1 VIGDVLAFLAAWCA
15 VSIATVATYSTLRA
29 LYRRSHR

>member
-1 VIGDVLAFLAAWCA
+1 MIVLKALAAWCA
-15 VSIATVATYSTLRA
+15 LSILTVAAYSTLRA

>member
-1 VIGDVLAFLAAWCA
+1 VIALRVLAAWCLL
-15 VSIATVATYSTLRA
+15 SIATAAAYSTLRA

>member
-1 VIGDVLAFLAAWCA
+1 MIVLYALAAWWA
-15 VSIATVATYSTLRA
+15 VSIATAAAYSTLRA